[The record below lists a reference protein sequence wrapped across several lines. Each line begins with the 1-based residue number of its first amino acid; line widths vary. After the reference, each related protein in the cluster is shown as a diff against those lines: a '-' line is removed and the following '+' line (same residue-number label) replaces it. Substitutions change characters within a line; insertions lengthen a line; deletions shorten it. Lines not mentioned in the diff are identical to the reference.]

1 MTPVLGG
8 PPGAAPGARLE
19 AGVST
24 VTHWQIA
31 LALLGGVY
39 TAFAARGRGPILS
52 KAYLWKGKAER
63 RRADKRAEYRLVAV
77 IFGGLTAF
85 FALETVHILTLSKIP
100 FVFALC
106 ALGFDMVYAVADAV
120 KSGKK

>member
-1 MTPVLGG
+1 MPLQYAVFVIFSVTKRLFPLTLFTFAVVEKGLDAADQND
-8 PPGAAPGARLE
+8 GADASYR
-19 AGVST
+19 
-24 VTHWQIA
+24 
-31 LALLGGVY
+31 
-39 TAFAARGRGPILS
+39 
-52 KAYLWKGKAER
+52 WKGKAER

-100 FVFALC
+100 FLLALC

>member
-1 MTPVLGG
+1 M
-8 PPGAAPGARLE
+8 
-19 AGVST
+19 
-24 VTHWQIA
+24 THWQIALACATGA

-52 KAYLWKGKAER
+52 HTYLWKGKAER

-100 FVFALC
+100 FLLALC

-120 KSGKK
+120 KSGKNSWPRLCAAKKGVLSF

>member
-1 MTPVLGG
+1 MT
-8 PPGAAPGARLE
+8 
-19 AGVST
+19 
-24 VTHWQIA
+24 
-31 LALLGGVY
+31 LALLPAVVQMV
-39 TAFAARGRGPILS
+39 ILMVNGN
-52 KAYLWKGKAER
+52 LGTG
-63 RRADKRAEYRLVAV
+63 VAV

-106 ALGFDMVYAVADAV
+106 ALGCDMVYAVADAV